1 MILNAAALAAL
12 FTSLKTGFNKGM
24 ESAPSMSD
32 QVAMLIPSSSKQN
45 DYSWMGTWPKLR
57 EWLGDKVVQNL
68 EMHTYNIVNKDYES
82 TIEVSRNDI
91 EDDNLGV
98 YAPLAEMEG
107 GAAKSWPDENL
118 FPLLQTGFTTGLC
131 YDGLSFF
138 NDSHQVGES
147 TYSNTGGGS
156 GTAWFFMDTT
166 KPVRPLIFQQRKAPT
181 FVAQDDVQSD
191 SVFNRAKLKYGI
203 EARGNFGFG
212 LWQLC
217 YGSKDT
223 LDATNYAAA
232 RAAMMAYKDEHG
244 RSLNVMPNVLVVPPA
259 LEANARE
266 IVEKQN
272 LSGGE
277 SNIWFNTAQVLVVS
291 WLA

>member
-1 MILNAAALAAL
+1 MILNAAALSAL

-24 ESAPSMSD
+24 ESTRSVWD
-32 QVAMLIPSSSKQN
+32 QVAMMIPSGSKQN

-68 EMHTYNIVNKDYES
+68 ELHTYNIVNKDYES
-82 TIEVSRNDI
+82 TIEVARNDI

-107 GAAKSWPDENL
+107 AAAKTWPDENL
-118 FPLLQTGFTTGLC
+118 FPLLKTGFTTGKC

-138 NDSHQVGES
+138 NASHKVGKS

-156 GTAWFFMDTT
+156 GTPWFFMDTT

-181 FVAQDDVQSD
+181 FVAQDDVQAD

-223 LDATNYAAA
+223 LNAENYATA
-232 RAAMMAYKDEHG
+232 RATMMAYKDEHG
-244 RSLNVMPNVLVVPPA
+244 RSLNITPNLLVVPPT
-259 LEANARE
+259 LEAEARE
-266 IVEKQN
+266 ILEKQN

-277 SNIWFNTAQVLVVS
+277 SNIWFNTAKVLVVS